1 MSSLSVHNLQGISTY
16 SNTVEVPIGHR
27 LSIGAG
33 AKFTLP
39 TYTLAQRPSSN
50 QVIGELIFISDTLA
64 VQVWSGS
71 QWLTVGGGLGLSS
84 TAPAQSTTELSN
96 AGISTNGLYWIKP
109 NGYSGSAEQVYV
121 DFSGSA
127 SGISDA
133 GPWIRVRYA
142 QSYYSRS
149 DAWRGQG
156 GLSNPAN
163 QSSTAYSGDFAFEQS
178 DGFISGLLT
187 TGNFSE
193 IRQTFESWGYGSVGW
208 TYGSGYMESRG
219 FDDVNYTRWGT
230 NSNIVGKDYSRVAGM
245 SHSTSSINGSFDN
258 PTGRNTDQTDRND
271 STWRYGRFY
280 FRHIPSGG
288 SSARPLPIKGIWN
301 ADVDGGSEQRYFP
314 FRDAAGGW
322 TGSGDSNI
330 WVKVGN

>member
-16 SNTVEVPIGHR
+16 ANTVEVPIGHR

-127 SGISDA
+127 SGISDP
-133 GPWIRVRYA
+133 GPWVRVRYA

-163 QSSTAYSGDFAFEQS
+163 QSSTAYSGDFAYDVS
-178 DGFISGLLT
+178 DAWLIALMNNS
-187 TGNFSE
+187 SE
-193 IRQTFESWGYGSVGW
+193 VRQYFESWGYGSVGW
-208 TYGSGYMESRG
+208 TYGAGYMESRG
-219 FDDVNYTRWGT
+219 FDDTNYTRWNG
-230 NSNIVGKDYSRVAGM
+230 SQNIVGKDYTRVPGM
-245 SHSTSSINGSFDN
+245 SHNTSSINGPYNN
-258 PTGRNTDQTDRND
+258 PTSRNTDDTDRND
-271 STWRYGRFY
+271 SNWRNTKFFFKYVR
-280 FRHIPSGG
+280 PGG
-288 SSARPLPIKGIWN
+288 SSAFPLPIKGIWN

-314 FRDAAGGW
+314 FRDPERD
-322 TGSGDSNI
+322 TSMESNI
-330 WVKVGN
+330 WIKM